1 MNDMTTKAPADLLLT
16 NGHIVTMNATSD
28 ICEAIAIRGGR
39 IVGVGT
45 QAEVESFAGE
55 VTRIVDLDGRTV
67 IPGLIDSHMHMLWC
81 ATSAASPQLL
91 DARSVADIQAVVRE
105 AAANL
110 PEGEWIV
117 TGAGWH
123 ESLLTE
129 GRMPTRWELDEAVPN
144 HPVFIPRG
152 GHVAACNSRALEMA
166 GIDRNTP
173 DPAGGVVV
181 RRESDGEATGMLLD
195 SASMLV
201 RRVLPPPPPV
211 EEQVELLAKMMRQ
224 LNGLGLV
231 AVTEPGVDAS
241 RIEVYERMRA
251 AARMTIRT
259 DLLYRVNSIQ
269 DMPKLFAHRELLSD
283 DLLRFSGAKFMLDGG
298 IEGGRLKEPYLIVE
312 GEQPDSNYRG
322 LLMVPRGGE
331 DELVEC
337 MLQMARAGLQVQCHA
352 VGDEAIDVV
361 VRCFE
366 RVNETVP
373 IAGLRWA
380 VMHIHLPT
388 GDALERIRRIGAVVT
403 VQDHSV
409 LLGHNMRRWWGDER
423 AAYAAPLRD
432 ILDAGL
438 LAGGGT
444 DAPVVPLD
452 PFLCLWWMVTR
463 RTLNGYVL
471 GPEQAITIEEAL
483 RLYTINN
490 ARIIGVDQDQGSI
503 EVGKL
508 ADVAVLDR
516 DILAVTSDEIKDVK
530 VLLTLLGGR
539 VVHEQFPFASVAT

>member
-1 MNDMTTKAPADLLLT
+1 MMDMAAKTPADMVLKNGRVLTMNDASEIA
-16 NGHIVTMNATSD
+16 
-28 ICEAIAIRGGR
+28 EAIAIRAGR
-39 IVGVGT
+39 IVAVGAWSFVEKFVGDAT
-45 QAEVESFAGE
+45 QIRDIG
-55 VTRIVDLDGRTV
+55 GRTV

-91 DARSVADIQAVVRE
+91 DARSVADIQAIVRE
-105 AAANL
+105 AAANQAK
-110 PEGEWIV
+110 GSWIV

-123 ESLLTE
+123 ESLLKE
-129 GRMPTRWELDEAVPN
+129 GRMPTRWELDEAAPH

-152 GHVAACNSRALEMA
+152 GHVAACNSLALEIA
-166 GIDRNTP
+166 GIDGDTP

-181 RRESDGEATGMLLD
+181 RRERDREATGMLLD

-201 RRVLPPPPPV
+201 RRVLPPPPSV
-211 EEQVELLAKMMRQ
+211 EEQMDLLQTMMTQ

-231 AVTEPGVDAS
+231 AVTEPGVDPLK
-241 RIEVYERMRA
+241 IEVYERMRDA
-251 AARMTIRT
+251 GRLTMRT
-259 DLLYRVNSIQ
+259 DLLYRANNIQ
-269 DMPKLFAHRELLSD
+269 DMPKVLASRSIRTDEM
-283 DLLRFSGAKFMLDGG
+283 LRFSGVKFMLDGG
-298 IEGGRLKEPYLIVE
+298 IEGARLTQPYLIVE
-312 GEQPDSNYRG
+312 GEQPDSSYRG
-322 LLMVPRGGE
+322 LLMLPKGGE
-331 DELVEC
+331 PELVAC
-337 MLQMARAGLQVQCHA
+337 MMQMAQAGLQVQCHA

-366 RVNETVP
+366 EVNATVP

-380 VMHIHLPT
+380 VMHVHLPT
-388 GDALERIRRIGAVVT
+388 SDALERIKRIGAVVT

-432 ILDAGL
+432 VLDAGL

-444 DAPVVPLD
+444 DAPVVPID

-463 RTLNGYVL
+463 RTLNGDVL
-471 GPEQAITIEEAL
+471 GAEQAITVEEAL

-490 ARIIGVDQDQGSI
+490 ARVIGVDQDQGSL
-503 EVGKL
+503 ETGKF
-508 ADVAVLDR
+508 ADLAVLDR
-516 DILAVTSDEIKDVK
+516 NILSIPSEAIRNIK

-539 VVHEQFPFASVAT
+539 IVHDHLPAGTLAS